1 MNEIG
6 TSVVIPV
13 YNEAKRIPTTIRHI
27 SNFFT
32 AFGGPYEIIIVDD
45 NSQDST
51 SVVVRSMFPECILIV
66 NDWRIGKGLSIGRG
80 VVAARYPNVLLTD
93 ADLAVPIESSVPF
106 LEHLAGSY
114 DIVIGVRSQETQRT
128 PLRALLGE
136 AFTLL
141 RKLLIT
147 VDFTD
152 TQCGFKA
159 FRRSILRELLQQT
172 VTTGYVWDVEILYR
186 AKKRGCQILEIPVKW
201 EEKEGSH
208 IRPIADSVG
217 MLLQL
222 LYLAYRI
229 RRPGVSKRRCPIN
242 GHTTALSS
250 HPDDSASWSPG
261 LLYYGGK
268 PRVKENAIAKK
279 QALDS
284 SENTSHNS
292 HSTCVLPRKW

>member
-1 MNEIG
+1 MNEAG
-6 TSVVIPV
+6 TSVVIPA

-27 SNFFT
+27 SSFFKT
-32 AFGGPYEIIIVDD
+32 LGVPHEIIIVDD

-51 SVVVRSMFPECILIV
+51 SVLVRSMFPESILIV
-66 NDWRIGKGLSIGRG
+66 NDARMGKGFSIGRG
-80 VVAARYPNVLLTD
+80 VAAARYPNVLLTD
-93 ADLAVPIESSVPF
+93 ADLAVPIESAVPF

-114 DIVIGVRSQETQRT
+114 DIVIGVRGKETQRT

-147 VDFTD
+147 VDFAD

-172 VTTGYVWDVEILYR
+172 VTTGYVWDVEILHR
-186 AKKRGCQILEIPVKW
+186 AKKRGYQILEMPVKW

-208 IRPIADSVG
+208 IRPIVDSVE

-222 LYLAYRI
+222 LYLTYRI
-229 RRPGVSKRRCPIN
+229 RGPGASKR
-242 GHTTALSS
+242 
-250 HPDDSASWSPG
+250 
-261 LLYYGGK
+261 
-268 PRVKENAIAKK
+268 
-279 QALDS
+279 
-284 SENTSHNS
+284 
-292 HSTCVLPRKW
+292 

>member
-1 MNEIG
+1 MNEAG

-13 YNEAKRIPTTIRHI
+13 YNEANRIPTTIRHI
-27 SNFFT
+27 SNFFKT
-32 AFGGPYEIIIVDD
+32 LGVPYEIIIVDD

-51 SVVVRSMFPECILIV
+51 SVAVRSMFPESTLIV
-66 NDWRIGKGLSIGRG
+66 NDSRMGKGLSICRG

-93 ADLAVPIESSVPF
+93 ADLAVPIESAMPF

-114 DIVIGVRSQETQRT
+114 DIVIGVRSKGTQRA

-147 VDFTD
+147 ADFAD

-186 AKKRGCQILEIPVKW
+186 AKERGYRILETPVKW

-208 IRPIADSVG
+208 VRLIADSVA
-217 MLLQL
+217 MLSQL

-229 RRPGVSKRRCPIN
+229 RRSGSSKK
-242 GHTTALSS
+242 GA
-250 HPDDSASWSPG
+250 
-261 LLYYGGK
+261 
-268 PRVKENAIAKK
+268 E
-279 QALDS
+279 
-284 SENTSHNS
+284 E
-292 HSTCVLPRKW
+292 